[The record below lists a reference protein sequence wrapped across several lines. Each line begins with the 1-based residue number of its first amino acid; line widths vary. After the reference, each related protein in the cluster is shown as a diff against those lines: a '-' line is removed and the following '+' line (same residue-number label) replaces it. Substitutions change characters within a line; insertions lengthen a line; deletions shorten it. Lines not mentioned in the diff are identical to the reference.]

1 MKTYLALLL
10 CLIAA
15 SAQAQ
20 TRIPRIGVLLQ
31 EMGRAQS
38 QALKGVSAE
47 LKQLGYK
54 ERKNL
59 FLDLRNAKG
68 DRSALQTAAKELA
81 ATKVDAFFT
90 TGSRATLAAT
100 AATQEIPIVFV
111 HPGDPITAGLIKS
124 AVDSPRNLT
133 GVAAYAAE
141 TTEKRLALLKEIIP
155 GLTEIHIF
163 FDANSSFSRDNFA
176 RAEAAA
182 KKLAIPLAAHG
193 VKSTDELKT
202 TLSNLNPQ
210 TGAAIFQITDDLIE
224 SEAEF
229 IFTMSRQKKIPTMFN
244 EESWAINGATAAYGP
259 NYLDMGRRAG
269 KILDLIIKGK
279 SPAALP
285 VERATKFDLTL
296 NYRGAKFIG
305 FELPAPLLKKADKV
319 IR

>member
-1 MKTYLALLL
+1 MKFYFALLL
-10 CLIAA
+10 CLSAA
-15 SAQAQ
+15 AAQAQ
-20 TRIPRIGVLLQ
+20 TRAANIGVLVQ
-31 EMGRAQS
+31 ELGRAQS
-38 QALKGVSAE
+38 QSFKGVGAE

-59 FLDLRNAKG
+59 FFEIRNAKG
-68 DRSALQTAAKELA
+68 DRSALQTGAKELA
-81 ATKVDAFFT
+81 TKKIDAIFT
-90 TGSRATLAAT
+90 TGSRATLAAA

-111 HPGDPITAGLIKS
+111 HPGDPIAAGLIKS
-124 AVDSPRNLT
+124 GADSPRNLT

-141 TTEKRLALLKEIIP
+141 TTEKRLALFKEIIP
-155 GLTEIHIF
+155 GLTEIHVF
-163 FDANSSFSRDNFA
+163 FDANSSFSRDNFT
-176 RAEAAA
+176 RVETAA

-210 TGAAIFQITDDLIE
+210 AGAAIFQISDDLIE

-229 IFTMSRQKKIPTMFN
+229 IFATSRQKKIPTMFN

-269 KILDLIIKGK
+269 KILDLIVKGK

-296 NYRGAKFIG
+296 NYRAAKFIG

>member
-1 MKTYLALLL
+1 MKIYLALLL
-10 CLIAA
+10 CLSAV

-20 TRIPRIGVLLQ
+20 TRASHIGVLLQ

-38 QALKGVSAE
+38 QALKGVGAE

-54 ERKNL
+54 ERKTL
-59 FLDLRNAKG
+59 FFEIRNAKG
-68 DRSALQTAAKELA
+68 DRSALQTGAKELA
-81 ATKVDAFFT
+81 TKKVDAIFT

-111 HPGDPITAGLIKS
+111 HPGDPIAAGLIKS
-124 AVDSPRNLT
+124 SADSPRNLT

-141 TTEKRLALLKEIIP
+141 TTEKRLALFKEIIP
-155 GLTEIHIF
+155 GLTELHIF
-163 FDANSSFSRDNFA
+163 FDSNSSFSRDNFA
-176 RAEAAA
+176 RAETAA
-182 KKLAIPLAAHG
+182 KKMAIPLAAHG
-193 VKSTDELKT
+193 VKSIDELKT

-210 TGAAIFQITDDLIE
+210 AGAAIFQIADDLVE

-229 IFTMSRQKKIPTMFN
+229 IFAMSRQKKIPTMFN

-269 KILDLIIKGK
+269 KILDLIVKGK

-285 VERATKFDLTL
+285 LERASKFDLTL
-296 NYRGAKFIG
+296 NYRAAKFIG
-305 FELPAPLLKKADKV
+305 FELPAPLLKKAEKV